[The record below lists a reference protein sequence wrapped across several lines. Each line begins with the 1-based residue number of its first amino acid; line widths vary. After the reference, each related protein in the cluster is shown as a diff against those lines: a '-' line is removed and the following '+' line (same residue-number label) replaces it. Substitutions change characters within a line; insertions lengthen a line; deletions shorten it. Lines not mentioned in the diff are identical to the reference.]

1 MSATFCN
8 IGPTWPQIWPTRL
21 QLGSKM
27 AKLGFKLDDLGATS
41 PQVEL
46 HMGSARE
53 TWPAQSEIAG
63 VFTGISDVFWA
74 LMVLRVEQCSTCCAS
89 VGPNLVRSCRQSLPS
104 GGMLD
109 LTWTSMCVYVRHNW
123 RQLGVLLAPRWGNLG
138 PSSAKRAKGAAQAKV
153 ANLADSMR
161 YFLRYF
167 FGGSSCKAML
177 PTLGLSWAQL
187 RRKMPLHRTSCKG

>member
-1 MSATFCN
+1 M
-8 IGPTWPQIWPTRL
+8 PR
-21 QLGSKM
+21 
-27 AKLGFKLDDLGATS
+27 
-41 PQVEL
+41 V
-46 HMGSARE
+46 
-53 TWPAQSEIAG
+53 AG

-138 PSSAKRAKGAAQAKV
+138 PSCPILGPTRPRVGANCDAHIRTWKSKSGPTCRR
-153 ANLADSMR
+153 LEDFGDS
-161 YFLRYF
+161 F
-167 FGGSSCKAML
+167 A
-177 PTLGLSWAQL
+177 PSWAQ
-187 RRKMPLHRTSCKG
+187 RRHNMWNIAQHEAPSMPKKRRRYR